1 MTMRYAALSFL
12 LLFTPLHAENLLGFD
27 TAELITVQTFK
38 CMQNYV
44 NFDFFVASLMN
55 ASTGSVDSVGLENIR
70 RSREAGHTDI
80 QAYVTPCASS
90 NCPSAHQ
97 QVANVFGTLRQRK
110 LTLSKVWVDVGGAEW
125 PCDVTKNRKF
135 IWALAR
141 SIAAYGTPVG
151 IRTSAGRWLTVV
163 GEWSDLS
170 AYYPLWYTLLDGG
183 QQTWNFPGFEP
194 FGGWHEFDVCQYAY
208 GDLFAYTCNMPHVW
222 GRDSSLGAFT
232 TTKTTS
238 TTDPTTTITTSTSTS
253 PSTLATTTTTTTTMK
268 PETTPI
274 TTTTTTI
281 TTTSLKPTTTSTTTT
296 TTELTATTKKCRL
309 WIFC

>member
-1 MTMRYAALSFL
+1 MIFMPQSCSSYVSRLSQ
-12 LLFTPLHAENLLGFD
+12 T
-27 TAELITVQTFK
+27 LIGAVTRPIS
-38 CMQNYV
+38 YIS
-44 NFDFFVASLMN
+44 FVP
-55 ASTGSVDSVGLENIR
+55 
-70 RSREAGHTDI
+70 AGHTDI

-183 QQTWNFPGFEP
+183 QQ
-194 FGGWHEFDVCQYAY
+194 V
-208 GDLFAYTCNMPHVW
+208 
-222 GRDSSLGAFT
+222 RS
-232 TTKTTS
+232 
-238 TTDPTTTITTSTSTS
+238 
-253 PSTLATTTTTTTTMK
+253 
-268 PETTPI
+268 
-274 TTTTTTI
+274 
-281 TTTSLKPTTTSTTTT
+281 
-296 TTELTATTKKCRL
+296 R
-309 WIFC
+309 